1 MATIKTQLIDRLQ
14 EKFPNN
20 EFRYTDI
27 IKTLIEDIKN
37 MGPYEP
43 HHRGYYSTN
52 LTAGYFGNRS
62 SGYLRKGSK
71 SEPRFL
77 ENLGT
82 HWTILNS

>member
-1 MATIKTQLIDRLQ
+1 MATIKTQLIDRLK

-27 IKTLIEDIKN
+27 IKTLIEDIKR
-37 MGPYEP
+37 MGPYNQS
-43 HHRGYYSTN
+43 HRGYYSTN
-52 LTAGYFGNRS
+52 LSDGHLWN
-62 SGYLRKGSK
+62 GYLRKGSK

-82 HWTILNS
+82 HWAILNS